1 LIISYI
7 KMNNLFITFEGGDGS
22 GKSTQVNLLKDYLDN
37 LNFETIKTREPGGTP
52 SAEILRDLLTTG
64 EVEKWAPMSEAL
76 LMWASRYEHLIQV
89 IEPALNSGKNVI
101 CDRFYDSTY
110 AYQGVAHNLG
120 IDKMEK
126 LKKIIIGDI
135 EPDITFVLDIDPKVG
150 LKRSLDRSDKE
161 NRFESYNIDFHNNI
175 RRAFLE
181 IAKKNKDRCIVVDAA
196 LNEQEINNLIIT
208 VIDNL
213 IADK

>member
-1 LIISYI
+1 
-7 KMNNLFITFEGGDGS
+7 MNNLFITFEGGDGS
-22 GKSTQVNLLKDYLDN
+22 GKSTQVNLLKNYLDN

-64 EVEKWAPMSEAL
+64 EVEKWTPMSEAL

-89 IEPALNSGKNVI
+89 IEPAINSGKNVI

-135 EPDITFVLDIDPKVG
+135 EPDVTFVLDIDPKVG
-150 LKRSLDRSDKE
+150 LKRSLDRSNQE
-161 NRFESYNIDFHNNI
+161 NRFESYNIDFHNKI
-175 RRAFLE
+175 RSAFLE
-181 IAKKNKDRCIVVDAA
+181 IAKKNKNRCVVVDAS

-208 VIDNL
+208 AIDNL
-213 IADK
+213 MSDK

>member
-1 LIISYI
+1 
-7 KMNNLFITFEGGDGS
+7 MNNLFITFEGGDGS

-64 EVEKWAPMSEAL
+64 EVEKWTPMSEAL

-135 EPDITFVLDIDPKVG
+135 EPDVTFVLDIDPKVG
-150 LKRSLDRSDKE
+150 LKRSLNRPNQE
-161 NRFESYNIDFHNNI
+161 NRFESYNIDFHNKI
-175 RRAFLE
+175 RSAFLE
-181 IAKKNKDRCIVVDAA
+181 IAKKNKNRCVVVDAS
-196 LNEQEINNLIIT
+196 LNEQEIKNLIIT

-213 IADK
+213 ITDK

>member
-1 LIISYI
+1 
-7 KMNNLFITFEGGDGS
+7 MNNLFITFEGGDGS

-64 EVEKWAPMSEAL
+64 EVEKWTPMSEAL

-135 EPDITFVLDIDPKVG
+135 EPDVTFVLDIDPKVG
-150 LKRSLDRSDKE
+150 LKRSLDRSNQE
-161 NRFESYNIDFHNNI
+161 NRFESYNIDFHNKI
-175 RRAFLE
+175 RIAFLE
-181 IAKKNKDRCIVVDAA
+181 IAKKNKNRCVVVDAS

-213 IADK
+213 ITDK

>member
-1 LIISYI
+1 
-7 KMNNLFITFEGGDGS
+7 MNNLFITFEGGDGS

-64 EVEKWAPMSEAL
+64 EVEKWTPMSEAL

-135 EPDITFVLDIDPKVG
+135 EPDVTFVLDIDPKVG
-150 LKRSLDRSDKE
+150 LKRSLDRSNQE
-161 NRFESYNIDFHNNI
+161 NRFESYNIDFHNKI
-175 RRAFLE
+175 RSAFIE
-181 IAKKNKDRCIVVDAA
+181 IAKKNKNRCVVVDAS

-213 IADK
+213 ITDK

>member
-1 LIISYI
+1 
-7 KMNNLFITFEGGDGS
+7 MNNLFITFEGGDGS

-64 EVEKWAPMSEAL
+64 EVEKWTPMSEAL

-135 EPDITFVLDIDPKVG
+135 EPDVTFVLDIDPKVG
-150 LKRSLDRSDKE
+150 LKRSLDRSNQE
-161 NRFESYNIDFHNNI
+161 NRFESYNIDFHNKI
-175 RRAFLE
+175 RSAFLE
-181 IAKKNKDRCIVVDAA
+181 IANKNKNRCVVIDAS

-213 IADK
+213 ITDK

>member
-1 LIISYI
+1 
-7 KMNNLFITFEGGDGS
+7 MNNLFITFEGGDGS

-64 EVEKWAPMSEAL
+64 EVEKWTPMSEAL

-110 AYQGVAHNLG
+110 AYQGIAHNLG
-120 IDKMEK
+120 IDEMEK
-126 LKKIIIGDI
+126 LKKIIIGNI
-135 EPDITFVLDIDPKVG
+135 EPDVTFVLDIDPKVG
-150 LKRSLDRSDKE
+150 LKRSLDRSNQE
-161 NRFESYNIDFHNNI
+161 NRFESYNIDFHNKI
-175 RRAFLE
+175 RSAFLE
-181 IAKKNKDRCIVVDAA
+181 IAKKNKNRCVVVDAS

-213 IADK
+213 ITDK

>member
-1 LIISYI
+1 
-7 KMNNLFITFEGGDGS
+7 MNNLFITFEGGDGS
-22 GKSTQVNLLKDYLDN
+22 GKSTQVNLLKEYLDN

-64 EVEKWAPMSEAL
+64 EVEKWTPMSEAL

-135 EPDITFVLDIDPKVG
+135 EPDVTFVLDIDPKVG
-150 LKRSLDRSDKE
+150 LKRSLDRPNQE
-161 NRFESYNIDFHNNI
+161 NRFESYNIDFHNKI
-175 RRAFLE
+175 RSAFLE
-181 IAKKNKDRCIVVDAA
+181 IAKKNKNRCVVVDAS

-213 IADK
+213 ITDK

>member
-1 LIISYI
+1 
-7 KMNNLFITFEGGDGS
+7 MNNLFITFEGGDGS

-64 EVEKWAPMSEAL
+64 EVEKWTPMSEAL

-135 EPDITFVLDIDPKVG
+135 EPDVTFVLDIDPKVG
-150 LKRSLDRSDKE
+150 LKRSLDRSNQE
-161 NRFESYNIDFHNNI
+161 NRFESYNIDFHNKI
-175 RRAFLE
+175 RSAFLE
-181 IAKKNKDRCIVVDAA
+181 IAKKNKNRCVVVDAS

-208 VIDNL
+208 AIDNL
-213 IADK
+213 ITDK

>member
-1 LIISYI
+1 
-7 KMNNLFITFEGGDGS
+7 MNNLFITFEGGDGS

-64 EVEKWAPMSEAL
+64 EVEKWTPMSEAL

-135 EPDITFVLDIDPKVG
+135 EPDVTFVLDIDPKVG
-150 LKRSLDRSDKE
+150 LKRSLDRSNQE
-161 NRFESYNIDFHNNI
+161 NRFESYNIDFHNKI
-175 RRAFLE
+175 RSAFLE
-181 IAKKNKDRCIVVDAA
+181 IAKKNKNRCVVVDAS
-196 LNEQEINNLIIT
+196 LNEQEINNSIIT

-213 IADK
+213 ITDR

>member
-1 LIISYI
+1 
-7 KMNNLFITFEGGDGS
+7 MNNLFITFEGGDGS
-22 GKSTQVNLLKDYLDN
+22 GKSTQVNLLKDHLDN

-64 EVEKWAPMSEAL
+64 KVEKWTPMSEAL

-135 EPDITFVLDIDPKVG
+135 EPDVTFILDIDPKVG
-150 LKRSLDRSDKE
+150 LKRSLDRSNQE
-161 NRFESYNIDFHNNI
+161 NRFENYNINFHNKI
-175 RRAFLE
+175 RSAFLE
-181 IAKKNKDRCIVVDAA
+181 IAKKYKNRCIVVDAS
-196 LNEQEINNLIIT
+196 LNEKEINNIIIT
-208 VIDNL
+208 AIDNL
-213 IADK
+213 ITDK

>member
-1 LIISYI
+1 
-7 KMNNLFITFEGGDGS
+7 MNNLFITFEGGDGS

-52 SAEILRDLLTTG
+52 SAEILRGLLTTG
-64 EVEKWAPMSEAL
+64 EVEKWTPMSEAL

-135 EPDITFVLDIDPKVG
+135 EPDVTFILDIDPKVG
-150 LKRSLDRSDKE
+150 LKRSLDRSNQE

-175 RRAFLE
+175 RSAFLD
-181 IAKKNKDRCIVVDAA
+181 IAKKNKDRCVVVDAS
-196 LNEQEINNLIIT
+196 LNEQEINNLIIS
-208 VIDNL
+208 VINNL

>member
-1 LIISYI
+1 
-7 KMNNLFITFEGGDGS
+7 MNNLFITFEGGDGS

-64 EVEKWAPMSEAL
+64 EVERWNPMSEAL
-76 LMWASRYEHLIQV
+76 LMWASRYEHLTQV

-120 IDKMEK
+120 IDKMEE

-135 EPDITFVLDIDPKVG
+135 EPDVTFILDIDPKVG
-150 LKRSLDRSDKE
+150 LKRSLDRSNQE
-161 NRFESYNIDFHNNI
+161 NRFESYNIDFHNKI
-175 RRAFLE
+175 RSAFLE
-181 IAKKNKDRCIVVDAA
+181 IAKKNKNRCVVVDAS

-213 IADK
+213 ITDK

>member
-1 LIISYI
+1 
-7 KMNNLFITFEGGDGS
+7 MNNLFITFEGGDGS

-52 SAEILRDLLTTG
+52 SAEILRNFLTTG
-64 EVEKWAPMSEAL
+64 EVEKWTPMSEAL

-135 EPDITFVLDIDPKVG
+135 EPDVTFVLDIDPKVG
-150 LKRSLDRSDKE
+150 LKRSLDRSNQE
-161 NRFESYNIDFHNNI
+161 NRFESYNIDFHNKI
-175 RRAFLE
+175 RSAFLE
-181 IAKKNKDRCIVVDAA
+181 IAKKNKNRCVVVDAS

-213 IADK
+213 ITDK

>member
-1 LIISYI
+1 
-7 KMNNLFITFEGGDGS
+7 MNNLFITFEGADGS

-37 LNFETIKTREPGGTP
+37 LSFETIKTREPGGTP

-64 EVEKWAPMSEAL
+64 EVEKWTPMSEAL

-135 EPDITFVLDIDPKVG
+135 EPDVTFILDIDPKVG
-150 LKRSLDRSDKE
+150 LKRSLDRSNQE

>member
-1 LIISYI
+1 
-7 KMNNLFITFEGGDGS
+7 MNNLFITFEGGDGS

-37 LNFETIKTREPGGTP
+37 LSFETIKTREPGGTP

-64 EVEKWAPMSEAL
+64 EVEKWTPMSEAL

-120 IDKMEK
+120 IDKMEE

-135 EPDITFVLDIDPKVG
+135 EPDVTFILDIDPKVG
-150 LKRSLDRSDKE
+150 LKRSLDRSNKE

-175 RRAFLE
+175 RSAFLE
-181 IAKKNKDRCIVVDAA
+181 IAKKNKDRCIVIDAT
-196 LNEQEINNLIIT
+196 LNKQEINNLIIT

-213 IADK
+213 IADKKEE

>member
-1 LIISYI
+1 M
-7 KMNNLFITFEGGDGS
+7 MNNLFITFEGGDGS

-64 EVEKWAPMSEAL
+64 EVEKWTPMSEAL

-135 EPDITFVLDIDPKVG
+135 EPDITFVLDIDPKAG
-150 LKRSLDRSDKE
+150 LKRSLDRSNQE

-175 RRAFLE
+175 RNAFLE
-181 IAKKNKDRCIVVDAA
+181 IAKKNKDRCIVIDAT
-196 LNEQEINNLIIT
+196 LNKQEINNLIIT

-213 IADK
+213 IADKKEE

>member
-1 LIISYI
+1 
-7 KMNNLFITFEGGDGS
+7 MNNLFITFEGGDGS
-22 GKSTQVNLLKDYLDN
+22 GKSTQVNLLKEYLDN

-64 EVEKWAPMSEAL
+64 EVEKWTPMSEAL

-135 EPDITFVLDIDPKVG
+135 EPDVTFVLDIDPKVG
-150 LKRSLDRSDKE
+150 LKRSLDRSNQE
-161 NRFESYNIDFHNNI
+161 NRFENYNIDFHNKI
-175 RRAFLE
+175 RSAFLE
-181 IAKKNKDRCIVVDAA
+181 IAKKNKNRCVVVDAS

-213 IADK
+213 ITDK

>member
-1 LIISYI
+1 
-7 KMNNLFITFEGGDGS
+7 MNNLFITFEGGDGS

-64 EVEKWAPMSEAL
+64 EVEKWTPMSEAL

-126 LKKIIIGDI
+126 LKKIIIGNI
-135 EPDITFVLDIDPKVG
+135 EPDVTFVLDIDPKVG
-150 LKRSLDRSDKE
+150 LKRSLDRPNQE
-161 NRFESYNIDFHNNI
+161 NRFESYNIDFHNKI
-175 RRAFLE
+175 RSAFLE
-181 IAKKNKDRCIVVDAA
+181 IAKKNKNRCVVVDAS

-213 IADK
+213 ITDK

>member
-1 LIISYI
+1 
-7 KMNNLFITFEGGDGS
+7 MNNLFITFEGGDGS

-64 EVEKWAPMSEAL
+64 EVEKWTPMSEAL
-76 LMWASRYEHLIQV
+76 LMWAARYEHLIQV

-135 EPDITFVLDIDPKVG
+135 EPDVTFVLDIDPKVG
-150 LKRSLDRSDKE
+150 LKRSLDRSNQE
-161 NRFESYNIDFHNNI
+161 NRFESYNIDFHNKI
-175 RRAFLE
+175 RSAFLE
-181 IAKKNKDRCIVVDAA
+181 IAKKNKNRCVVVDAS
-196 LNEQEINNLIIT
+196 LNEQEINNLIIN
-208 VIDNL
+208 VINNL
-213 IADK
+213 ITDK

>member
-1 LIISYI
+1 
-7 KMNNLFITFEGGDGS
+7 MNNLFITFEGGDGS

-64 EVEKWAPMSEAL
+64 EVEKWTPMSEAL

-135 EPDITFVLDIDPKVG
+135 EPDVTFVLDIDPKVG
-150 LKRSLDRSDKE
+150 LKRSLDRYNEE
-161 NRFESYNIDFHNNI
+161 NRFENYDIDFHNNI
-175 RRAFLE
+175 RNAFLE
-181 IAKKNKDRCIVVDAA
+181 IAKKNKDRCVIVDAS
-196 LNEQEINNLIIT
+196 LNEQEINNLIIN
-208 VIDNL
+208 VVNNL
-213 IADK
+213 ITDK

>member
-1 LIISYI
+1 
-7 KMNNLFITFEGGDGS
+7 MNNLFITFEGGDGS

-52 SAEILRDLLTTG
+52 SAEILRDLVTTG
-64 EVEKWAPMSEAL
+64 EVGKWTPMSEAL
-76 LMWASRYEHLIQV
+76 LMWASRYEHFIQV

-150 LKRSLDRSDKE
+150 LKRSLDRSNQE
-161 NRFESYNIDFHNNI
+161 NRFESYNIDFHNKI
-175 RRAFLE
+175 RSAFLE
-181 IAKKNKDRCIVVDAA
+181 IAKKNKNRCVVIDAS
-196 LNEQEINNLIIT
+196 LNEQKINNLIIT
-208 VIDNL
+208 IIDNL
-213 IADK
+213 INDK

>member
-1 LIISYI
+1 
-7 KMNNLFITFEGGDGS
+7 MNNLFITFEGGDGS
-22 GKSTQVNLLKDYLDN
+22 GKSTQVNLLKDYLEN

-64 EVEKWAPMSEAL
+64 EVEKWTPMSEAL

-150 LKRSLDRSDKE
+150 LKRSLDRPNQE
-161 NRFESYNIDFHNNI
+161 NRFESYNIDFHNKI
-175 RRAFLE
+175 RSAFLE
-181 IAKKNKDRCIVVDAA
+181 IAKKNKNRCVVVDAS

-208 VIDNL
+208 EIDNL
-213 IADK
+213 ITDK

>member
-1 LIISYI
+1 
-7 KMNNLFITFEGGDGS
+7 MNNLFITFEGGDGS

-64 EVEKWAPMSEAL
+64 EVEKWTPMSEAL

-126 LKKIIIGDI
+126 LKKIIIGNI
-135 EPDITFVLDIDPKVG
+135 EPDVTFILDIDPKVG
-150 LKRSLDRSDKE
+150 LKRSLDRSNQE
-161 NRFESYNIDFHNNI
+161 NRFESYNIDFHNKI
-175 RRAFLE
+175 RSAFLE
-181 IAKKNKDRCIVVDAA
+181 IAKKNKNRCVVVDAS
-196 LNEQEINNLIIT
+196 LNEQEIKNLIIT

-213 IADK
+213 ITDK

>member
-1 LIISYI
+1 
-7 KMNNLFITFEGGDGS
+7 MNNLFITFEGGDGS

-64 EVEKWAPMSEAL
+64 EVEKWTPMSEAL

-120 IDKMEK
+120 IDNMEK

-150 LKRSLDRSDKE
+150 LKRSLDRSNQE
-161 NRFESYNIDFHNNI
+161 NRFESYNIDFHNKI
-175 RRAFLE
+175 RSAFLE
-181 IAKKNKDRCIVVDAA
+181 IAKKNKNRCVVVDAS

-213 IADK
+213 ITDK

>member
-1 LIISYI
+1 
-7 KMNNLFITFEGGDGS
+7 MNNLFITFEGGDGS
-22 GKSTQVNLLKDYLDN
+22 GKSTQVNLLKNYLDN

-52 SAEILRDLLTTG
+52 SAEILRNLLTIG
-64 EVEKWAPMSEAL
+64 EVEKWTPMSEAL

-135 EPDITFVLDIDPKVG
+135 EPDVTFVLDIDPKVG
-150 LKRSLDRSDKE
+150 LKRSLDRSNQE
-161 NRFESYNIDFHNNI
+161 NRFESYNIDFHNKI
-175 RRAFLE
+175 RSAFLE
-181 IAKKNKDRCIVVDAA
+181 IAKKNKNRCVVVDAS

-213 IADK
+213 ITDK

>member
-1 LIISYI
+1 
-7 KMNNLFITFEGGDGS
+7 MNNLFITFEGGDGS
-22 GKSTQVNLLKDYLDN
+22 GKSTQVNLLKNYLDN

-64 EVEKWAPMSEAL
+64 EVEKWTPMSEAL

-150 LKRSLDRSDKE
+150 LKRSLDRSNQE
-161 NRFESYNIDFHNNI
+161 NRFESYNIDFHNKI
-175 RRAFLE
+175 RSAFLE
-181 IAKKNKDRCIVVDAA
+181 IAKKNKNRCVVVDAS

-213 IADK
+213 ITDK

>member
-1 LIISYI
+1 
-7 KMNNLFITFEGGDGS
+7 MNNLFITFEGGDGS
-22 GKSTQVNLLKDYLDN
+22 GKSTQVNLLKNYLDN

-64 EVEKWAPMSEAL
+64 EVEKWTPMSEAL

-135 EPDITFVLDIDPKVG
+135 EPDVTFVLDIDPKVG
-150 LKRSLDRSDKE
+150 LKRSLNRPNQE
-161 NRFESYNIDFHNNI
+161 NRFESYNIDFHNKI
-175 RRAFLE
+175 RSAFLE
-181 IAKKNKDRCIVVDAA
+181 IAKKNKNRCVVVDAS

-213 IADK
+213 ITDK

>member
-1 LIISYI
+1 
-7 KMNNLFITFEGGDGS
+7 MNNLFITFEGGDGS

-64 EVEKWAPMSEAL
+64 EVEKWTPMSEAL

-135 EPDITFVLDIDPKVG
+135 EPDITFVLDIDPKLG
-150 LKRSLDRSDKE
+150 LKRSLDRSNQE
-161 NRFESYNIDFHNNI
+161 NRFENYNIDFHNKI
-175 RRAFLE
+175 RSAFLE
-181 IAKKNKDRCIVVDAA
+181 IAKKNKNRCVVVDAS

-213 IADK
+213 ITDK

>member
-1 LIISYI
+1 
-7 KMNNLFITFEGGDGS
+7 MNNLFITFEGGDGS

-64 EVEKWAPMSEAL
+64 EVEKWTPMSEAL

-135 EPDITFVLDIDPKVG
+135 EPDVTFVLDIDHKVG
-150 LKRSLDRSDKE
+150 LKRSLDRPNQE
-161 NRFESYNIDFHNNI
+161 NRFESYNIDFHNKI
-175 RRAFLE
+175 RSAFLE
-181 IAKKNKDRCIVVDAA
+181 IAKKNKNRCVVVDAS

-213 IADK
+213 ITDK

>member
-1 LIISYI
+1 
-7 KMNNLFITFEGGDGS
+7 MNNLFITFEGGDGS

-37 LNFETIKTREPGGTP
+37 LNFETIKMREPGGTP

-64 EVEKWAPMSEAL
+64 EVEKWTPMSEAL

-135 EPDITFVLDIDPKVG
+135 EPDVTFVLDIDPKVG
-150 LKRSLDRSDKE
+150 LKRSLDRPNQE
-161 NRFESYNIDFHNNI
+161 NRFESYNIDFHNKI
-175 RRAFLE
+175 RSAFLE
-181 IAKKNKDRCIVVDAA
+181 IAKKNKNRCVVVDAS

-213 IADK
+213 ITDK

>member
-1 LIISYI
+1 
-7 KMNNLFITFEGGDGS
+7 MNNLFITFEGGDGS
-22 GKSTQVNLLKDYLDN
+22 GKSTQVNFLKDYLDN

-64 EVEKWAPMSEAL
+64 EVEKWTPMSEAL

-126 LKKIIIGDI
+126 LKKIIIGDV
-135 EPDITFVLDIDPKVG
+135 EPDVTFVLDIDPKIG
-150 LKRSLDRSDKE
+150 LKRSLDRSNQE
-161 NRFESYNIDFHNNI
+161 NRFESYNIDFHNKI
-175 RRAFLE
+175 RSAFLE
-181 IAKKNKDRCIVVDAA
+181 IAKKNKNRCVVVDAS

-213 IADK
+213 ITDK

>member
-1 LIISYI
+1 
-7 KMNNLFITFEGGDGS
+7 MNNLFITFEGGDGS

-64 EVEKWAPMSEAL
+64 EVEKWTPMSEAL

-110 AYQGVAHNLG
+110 AYQGIAHNLG
-120 IDKMEK
+120 IDDMEK
-126 LKKIIIGDI
+126 LKKIIIGNI
-135 EPDITFVLDIDPKVG
+135 EPDVTFVLDIDPKVG
-150 LKRSLDRSDKE
+150 LKRSLDRPNQE
-161 NRFESYNIDFHNNI
+161 NRFESYNIDFHNKI
-175 RRAFLE
+175 RSAFLE
-181 IAKKNKDRCIVVDAA
+181 IAKKNKNRCVVVDAS

-213 IADK
+213 ITDK

>member
-1 LIISYI
+1 
-7 KMNNLFITFEGGDGS
+7 MNNLFITFEGGDGS

-64 EVEKWAPMSEAL
+64 EVEKWTPMSEAL

-120 IDKMEK
+120 LDKMEK
-126 LKKIIIGDI
+126 LKRIIIGDI
-135 EPDITFVLDIDPKVG
+135 EPDVTFVLDIDPKVG
-150 LKRSLDRSDKE
+150 LKRSLDRSNQE
-161 NRFESYNIDFHNNI
+161 NRFESYNIDFHNKI
-175 RRAFLE
+175 RSAFLE
-181 IAKKNKDRCIVVDAA
+181 IAKKNKNRCVVVDAS

-213 IADK
+213 ITDK

>member
-1 LIISYI
+1 
-7 KMNNLFITFEGGDGS
+7 MNNLFITFEGGDGS

-64 EVEKWAPMSEAL
+64 EVEKWTPMSEAL

-135 EPDITFVLDIDPKVG
+135 EPDVTFVLDIDPKVG
-150 LKRSLDRSDKE
+150 LKRSLDRSNQE
-161 NRFESYNIDFHNNI
+161 NRFENYNIDFHNKI
-175 RRAFLE
+175 RSAFLE
-181 IAKKNKDRCIVVDAA
+181 IAKKNKNRCVVVDAS

-213 IADK
+213 ITDK

>member
-1 LIISYI
+1 
-7 KMNNLFITFEGGDGS
+7 MNNLFITFEGGDGS

-64 EVEKWAPMSEAL
+64 EVEKWTPMSEAL

-135 EPDITFVLDIDPKVG
+135 EPDVTFVLDIDPKVG
-150 LKRSLDRSDKE
+150 LKRSLDRPNQE
-161 NRFESYNIDFHNNI
+161 NRFESYNIDFHNKI
-175 RRAFLE
+175 RSAFLE
-181 IAKKNKDRCIVVDAA
+181 IAIKNKNRCVVVDAS

-213 IADK
+213 ITDK

>member
-1 LIISYI
+1 
-7 KMNNLFITFEGGDGS
+7 MNNLFITFEGGDGS

-64 EVEKWAPMSEAL
+64 EVEKWTPMSEAL

-135 EPDITFVLDIDPKVG
+135 EPDVTFVLDIDPKVG
-150 LKRSLDRSDKE
+150 LKRSLDRSNQE
-161 NRFESYNIDFHNNI
+161 NRFESYNIDFHNKI
-175 RRAFLE
+175 RSAFLE
-181 IAKKNKDRCIVVDAA
+181 IAKKNKKRCVVIDAS

-213 IADK
+213 ITDK

>member
-1 LIISYI
+1 
-7 KMNNLFITFEGGDGS
+7 MNNLFITFEGGDGS

-64 EVEKWAPMSEAL
+64 EVERWNPMSEAL
-76 LMWASRYEHLIQV
+76 LMWASRYEHLTQV

-120 IDKMEK
+120 IDKMEE

-135 EPDITFVLDIDPKVG
+135 EPDVTFILDIDPKVG
-150 LKRSLDRSDKE
+150 LKRSLDRSNKE
-161 NRFESYNIDFHNNI
+161 NRFESYNIDFHNKI
-175 RRAFLE
+175 RSGFLE
-181 IAKKNKDRCIVVDAA
+181 IAKKNKERCVVVDAS

-208 VIDNL
+208 VINNL
-213 IADK
+213 IVDK